1 MTIKSFAPHLFRAVW
16 TLSASRQYLVFISGS
31 PAEEPGCN
39 PVPGVPEGG
48 DPDPDVPD
56 PDVPDPDVP
65 LEEEPGPDVP
75 EDEEPGAGVLE
86 ETPGDEVPD
95 DWGFPDEEA
104 VFLDV
109 RERTMETVLARVLSP
124 VEALAT
130 SLYTYFFPLTFAFL
144 SR

>member
-39 PVPGVPEGG
+39 PVPGVPEGV
-48 DPDPDVPD
+48 DPEPDVPD
-56 PDVPDPDVP
+56 PELP
-65 LEEEPGPDVP
+65 LEEEPEPDVP
-75 EDEEPGAGVLE
+75 EDEEPDVEELE
-86 ETPGDEVPD
+86 EVPDDGLPD

-109 RERTMETVLARVLSP
+109 RERTMETTLARVLSP

-130 SLYTYFFPLTFAFL
+130 SLYTYFFPLAFAFL
-144 SR
+144 SK

>member
-1 MTIKSFAPHLFRAVW
+1 M
-16 TLSASRQYLVFISGS
+16 
-31 PAEEPGCN
+31 EEPGCD
-39 PVPGVPEGG
+39 PVPGVPEGV
-48 DPDPDVPD
+48 DPGPDVPD

-65 LEEEPGPDVP
+65 LEEEPEPAVP

-86 ETPGDEVPD
+86 ETPDDDVPD

-130 SLYTYFFPLTFAFL
+130 SLYLYFFPLASAFL